1 MNSERAHELLARERE
16 RIEQAIT
23 ELKEESPEEL
33 AEQHEPGDGGSE
45 DLYQKEF
52 DAGLAEALAAQL
64 AALERAEA
72 RLAAG
77 NYGLS
82 TESGKPIPDERLEAL
97 PTAELTVEEQQI
109 RGRG

>member
-1 MNSERAHELLARERE
+1 MDPDRAGQLLARERE
-16 RIEQAIT
+16 RIEQAIA

-52 DAGLAEALAAQL
+52 DAGLTEDLADQL
-64 AALERAEA
+64 ARLKRAEA
-72 RLAAG
+72 RLTAG
-77 NYGLS
+77 TFGLS